1 MCPLPTS
8 LLPYAIFQLLFYP
21 TTSPNLSPTLRL
33 SNLPSTQR
41 LPRPLNKVAKSL
53 TRGRS
58 LGTGQGM
65 RDGERA
71 EGGWRRPG
79 RRGETAS
86 APRDNLLRSRG
97 QPAELQEE
105 CNNNSFESAPVRTR
119 VPFQPRARRK
129 FLRARRALRSSRTMK
144 SFH

>member
-86 APRDNLLRSRG
+86 APRDTLLRSRG

-105 CNNNSFESAPVRTR
+105 CRNAIITHSKAHLFARGSPFSPGRVENSFARAG
-119 VPFQPRARRK
+119 PFGARAR
-129 FLRARRALRSSRTMK
+129 
-144 SFH
+144 